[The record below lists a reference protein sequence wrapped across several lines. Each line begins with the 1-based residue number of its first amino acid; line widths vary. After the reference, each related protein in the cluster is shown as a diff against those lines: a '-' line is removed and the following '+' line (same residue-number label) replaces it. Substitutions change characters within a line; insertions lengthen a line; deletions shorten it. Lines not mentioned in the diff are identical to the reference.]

1 MARKTPRIHEEGK
14 KGKERKRAKQKEE
27 EEEKK
32 RMRRDLL
39 DRKPKIPK
47 KKDNATQTSL
57 TKQERYRRVLKM
69 KYGNV
74 EG

>member
-27 EEEKK
+27 EEKK
-32 RMRRDLL
+32 RMMRDLL